1 MISHLSNSRSLICGI
16 PQGTIL
22 GPLLFLVYINDLP
35 NCLAHAEPRMYA
47 DDTHLTFASNN
58 MKDIEFYLNQDLAN
72 VNQWLIA
79 NKLTLNQSKTEFML
93 IGSRQRLRTFQSA
106 PNLTINGTPIK
117 QVSQDKSLGVY
128 VDENLSW
135 TTHINEIT
143 KKIASGI
150 GALKRVR
157 PFVPVNTLMTIFN
170 SLVQPHFNYCCEVWD
185 SCCKTLAVK
194 LQKLQNRAARVLTF
208 SGYDAGA
215 DPLIEILGWQKLES
229 QRSFHK
235 AVMVYKSLNGLAPE
249 YMRSMFIYRDT
260 VYSLRDAEEKLNI
273 PKPRTNYLKNSF
285 SYTGAVLWNS
295 LPVGLRQAKTLESFK
310 AGLR

>member
-1 MISHLSNSRSLICGI
+1 
-16 PQGTIL
+16 
-22 GPLLFLVYINDLP
+22 
-35 NCLAHAEPRMYA
+35 MYA
-47 DDTHLTFASNN
+47 DDTHLTFASNK

-72 VNQWLIA
+72 VNQWLTA
-79 NKLTLNQSKTEFML
+79 NKLTLNQSKTELML
-93 IGSRQRLRTFQSA
+93 IGYRQRLCTFQSA

-117 QVSQDKSLGVY
+117 QVSQATSLGVY

-135 TTHINEIT
+135 TTYIIEIT

-157 PFVPVNTLMTIFN
+157 PFVPVNTLLLTIFN

-185 SCCKTLAVK
+185 SCCKTLAAK

-208 SGYDAGA
+208 SGYDASA

-229 QRSFHK
+229 QRSFYK
-235 AVMVYKSLNGLAPE
+235 AVMVYKSLNRLPIE
-249 YMRSMFIYRDT
+249 FMRSMFIFRDT
-260 VYSLRDAEEKLNI
+260 VYSLRDAEGKLNI
-273 PKPRTNYLKNSF
+273 PKPRTNYSKNSF

-295 LPVGLRQAKTLESFK
+295 LPVRLRQAETRQSFK
-310 AGLR
+310 ARLRKSGHFTTISYSF

>member
-1 MISHLSNSRSLICGI
+1 M
-16 PQGTIL
+16 
-22 GPLLFLVYINDLP
+22 
-35 NCLAHAEPRMYA
+35 
-47 DDTHLTFASNN
+47 
-58 MKDIEFYLNQDLAN
+58 
-72 VNQWLIA
+72 
-79 NKLTLNQSKTEFML
+79 
-93 IGSRQRLRTFQSA
+93 
-106 PNLTINGTPIK
+106 
-117 QVSQDKSLGVY
+117 Y

-150 GALKRVR
+150 DALKRVR

-185 SCCKTLAVK
+185 SCCNTLAVK

-208 SGYDAGA
+208 SGYDASA

-260 VYSLRDAEEKLNI
+260 VYSLRDAEGKLNI

-295 LPVGLRQAKTLESFK
+295 LPAGLRQAKTLESFK